1 MAVFMTEDK
10 TNLILDCKCG
20 CDDAIKFKVD
30 LEDADAD
37 IIMFAT
43 LLTMNFFSK
52 QENFIRRFADKVKR
66 IWGVIRNKDY
76 CYGEVVLTKEDF
88 RAFKKYINQFDV

>member
-37 IIMFAT
+37 MFAT
-43 LLTMNFFSK
+43 LLTSKFYSK

>member
-1 MAVFMTEDK
+1 MTEDK

-30 LEDADAD
+30 ADAD

-43 LLTMNFFSK
+43 LLTSKFYSK

-88 RAFKKYINQFDV
+88 RAFKNYINQFDV

>member
-43 LLTMNFFSK
+43 LLTSKFYSK
-52 QENFIRRFADKVKR
+52 QENFIRRFADKVKEY
-66 IWGVIRNKDY
+66 GVIRNKDY

-88 RAFKKYINQFDV
+88 RSI

>member
-1 MAVFMTEDK
+1 MAAFMTEDK
-10 TNLILDCKCG
+10 TNLILDCECG
-20 CDDAIKFKVD
+20 CEAIKFEVD

-37 IIMFAT
+37 IIMLAT
-43 LLTMNFFSK
+43 LLTSKFYSK

-66 IWGVIRNKDY
+66 IWRVIRNKDY

-88 RAFKKYINQFDV
+88 RAFKKYICQFDV